1 VKPCPGK
8 YDYPEHTSDVYVQA
22 YGRSLEE
29 AFENAALGLTG
40 VVTDVSR
47 IRPEQTV
54 EETVEAEDLQMLL
67 YKWLEAILVRLDA
80 EQMVFSVF
88 NVKIEREGCKHVLKA
103 VMRGERFKPG
113 WHTSGTQVKAVTLH
127 EMEIEEYPG
136 KARIKVLLDI

>member
-1 VKPCPGK
+1 MKPQPGK

-29 AFENAALGLTG
+29 AFENVALGLTG
-40 VVTDVSR
+40 VMTDVSR
-47 IRPEQTV
+47 INPEQAV

-88 NVKIEREGCKHVLKA
+88 NVKIEKGGDKYFLKA
-103 VMRGERFKPG
+103 VMKGERFKPG
-113 WHTSGTQVKAVTLH
+113 WHTSGTYVKAVTLH
-127 EMEIEEYPG
+127 DMEIYESACG
-136 KARIKVLLDI
+136 ARVKVLLDI

>member
-40 VVTDVSR
+40 VITDVSMV
-47 IRPEQTV
+47 RPEQTV
-54 EETVEAEDLQMLL
+54 EETLEAGDVQMLL

-80 EQMVFSVF
+80 EQMVFSEF
-88 NVKIEREGCKHVLKA
+88 DVKIGRIGDNYVLKA
-103 VMRGERFKPG
+103 VMKGEKFKPEY
-113 WHTSGTQVKAVTLH
+113 HAKGTHVKAVTLH
-127 EMEIEEYPG
+127 NMEIEEFPG
-136 KARIKVLLDI
+136 KARVKVLLDI

>member
-1 VKPCPGK
+1 
-8 YDYPEHTSDVYVQA
+8 VYVQA

-88 NVKIEREGCKHVLKA
+88 NVKIERESCKYVLKA

-113 WHTSGTQVKAVTLH
+113 WHTGGTQVKAVTLH
-127 EMEIEEYPG
+127 DMEIEEHPG

>member
-1 VKPCPGK
+1 MKPCPGK

-22 YGRSLEE
+22 YGSSLEE

-40 VVTDVSR
+40 VMTDVSL

-54 EETVEAEDLQMLL
+54 EEIVEAEDVQMLL

-88 NVKIEREGCKHVLKA
+88 KVRIEDKDGKYVLKA
-103 VMRGERFKPG
+103 VMKGEKFKPG
-113 WHTSGTQVKAVTLH
+113 YHTSGTHVKAVTLH
-127 EMEIEEYPG
+127 DMEIEESLG
-136 KARIKVLLDI
+136 RARVKVLLDI

>member
-47 IRPEQTV
+47 IRPEQTF

-88 NVKIEREGCKHVLKA
+88 NVKIERENGKYVLKA
-103 VMRGERFKPG
+103 VMKGERFNPEL
-113 WHTSGTQVKAVTLH
+113 HTSGTQVKAVTLH
-127 EMEIEEYPG
+127 DMEIDKSPSG
-136 KARIKVLLDI
+136 ARVKVLLDI